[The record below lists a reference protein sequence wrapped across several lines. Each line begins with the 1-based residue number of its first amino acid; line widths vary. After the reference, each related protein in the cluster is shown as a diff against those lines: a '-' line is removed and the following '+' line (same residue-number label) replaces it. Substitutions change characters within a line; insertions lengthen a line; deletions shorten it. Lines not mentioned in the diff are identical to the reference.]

1 MKATKGALAQGDLQ
15 QVSNG
20 LQLLLF
26 ISRRDAQGS
35 TTIAKHG
42 GPAMLL
48 GKPLQPPA
56 TTRIAGPCHVSSWD
70 LRGA

>member
-48 GKPLQPPA
+48 GKPL
-56 TTRIAGPCHVSSWD
+56 
-70 LRGA
+70 